1 MDDRHKDTNKLL
13 KKLPDSFGETVMEFA
28 KLSTDAY
35 RNGSMQGQLKML
47 QELQVYIEGKID
59 EIQKQYDQTEVGAV
73 MKKVKDG

>member
-1 MDDRHKDTNKLL
+1 MDTKNTIT
-13 KKLPDSFGETVMEFA
+13 KLPDKFGDTEMEFA

-59 EIQKQYDQTEVGAV
+59 EIQKQYDQTEVGAI

>member
-1 MDDRHKDTNKLL
+1 MDTKDTT
-13 KKLPDSFGETVMEFA
+13 KKLPSSFGDTVMEFA

-73 MKKVKDG
+73 MKKVRDG

>member
-1 MDDRHKDTNKLL
+1 MDTKDTT
-13 KKLPDSFGETVMEFA
+13 KKLPSSFGDTVMEFA

-59 EIQKQYDQTEVGAV
+59 EIQKQYDQTEVGAI

>member
-1 MDDRHKDTNKLL
+1 MGTKDTT

-59 EIQKQYDQTEVGAV
+59 EIQKQYDQTEVGAI

>member
-1 MDDRHKDTNKLL
+1 MDTKETT

-35 RNGSMQGQLKML
+35 RNGSMQGQLKVL
-47 QELQVYIEGKID
+47 EELQREIQRKID
-59 EIQKQYDQTEVGAV
+59 EVQKQYDQTEVGAI